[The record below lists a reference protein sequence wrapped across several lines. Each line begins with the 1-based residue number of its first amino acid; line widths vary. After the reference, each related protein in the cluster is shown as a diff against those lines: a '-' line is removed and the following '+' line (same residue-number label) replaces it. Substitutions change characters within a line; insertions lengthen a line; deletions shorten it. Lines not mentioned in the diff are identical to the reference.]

1 MGNCLGRDGEGVPP
15 PRNKPS
21 SSTKKGSEGV
31 PLALCDLPGKATT
44 GDLLV
49 LVKGEE
55 THYGIILKDKEVS
68 PRTPLLVARAVKNE
82 DGSYGLRVST
92 VNYTVVYQGYTQ
104 ACLRSLNKPV
114 EFNYDQA
121 QSLPSTTAKN
131 DTDKGLIMQVYSS
144 ALGLQLAEEDPE
156 VSFPEKLPLGAP
168 VKISWTAYKIGPLAE
183 EGQTFKEHLLKWT

>member
-1 MGNCLGRDGEGVPP
+1 MGNQQDIPADSFNEGIRLG
-15 PRNKPS
+15 
-21 SSTKKGSEGV
+21 
-31 PLALCDLPGKATT
+31 DLPGKAKT

-49 LVKGEE
+49 LEKGEE
-55 THYGIILKDKEVS
+55 THYGIILKDKQVS

-104 ACLRSLNKPV
+104 ASLRSLNKPV

-131 DTDKGLIMQVYSS
+131 DTAKGLIMQVYSS
-144 ALGLQLAEEDPE
+144 ALGLQLAEENSE
-156 VSFPEKLPLGAP
+156 EAFGALEKILWEP
-168 VKISWTAYKIGPLAE
+168 YKIGPLAE
-183 EGQTFKEHLLKWT
+183 EGQTFKEYLLKWT